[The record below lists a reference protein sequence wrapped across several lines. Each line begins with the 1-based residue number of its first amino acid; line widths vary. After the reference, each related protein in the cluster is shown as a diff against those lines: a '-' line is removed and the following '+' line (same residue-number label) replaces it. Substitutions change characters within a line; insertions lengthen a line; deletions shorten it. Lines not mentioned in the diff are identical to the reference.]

1 MISYIKG
8 KLSVKAPTH
17 VILEASGIG
26 YHIHI
31 SLNTFSKIS
40 DDENI
45 KLFTYLKI
53 AEDAHTLYGFADE
66 DERNIFIHLISV
78 SGIGTNTARLMLS
91 SLQAAEVQQ
100 AIVNED
106 VKTIQ
111 SIKGIGLKT
120 AERCILE
127 LKDKL
132 KKEPLNA
139 LSPSF
144 NNNKIKQEAL
154 SALTMLGFAK
164 QGAEKGI
171 DSVLKGHPEASVE
184 QVIKLTLKSL

>member
-8 KLSVKAPTH
+8 KLNLKTPTH
-17 VILEASGIG
+17 VILETAGVG
-26 YHIHI
+26 YHINI

-66 DERNIFIHLISV
+66 DERNIFINLISV

-91 SLQAAEVQQ
+91 SLLPNEIQQ
-100 AIVNED
+100 AIVSGD
-106 VKTIQ
+106 VKTI
-111 SIKGIGLKT
+111 SSVKGIGLKT

-144 NNNKIKQEAL
+144 SNNKIKQEAL
-154 SALTMLGFAK
+154 SALTMLGFVKAS
-164 QGAEKGI
+164 AEKEI
-171 DSVLKGHPEASVE
+171 DTVLKSHPDATVE